1 MAYKIIFTPA
11 ANKQLDRLPVNVRV
25 VLKRSI
31 DALADNPRP
40 HGAQKLTGGE
50 REYRIRTGDYRV
62 IYEIRDDVLVV
73 VIIKMGHRRDIYR

>member
-31 DALADNPRP
+31 DAW
-40 HGAQKLTGGE
+40 
-50 REYRIRTGDYRV
+50 RIIHDRTARKNL
-62 IYEIRDDVLVV
+62 LVASANIV
-73 VIIKMGHRRDIYR
+73 SARAIVA

>member
-11 ANKQLDRLPVNVRV
+11 ANKQLERLPVNVRV

-31 DALADNPRP
+31 DDLADNPRP
-40 HGAQKLTGGE
+40 HGVRKLTGGE